1 MQTKS
6 ALATLALAAGATLLA
21 APAALAQPGTNPYT
35 VDFEAGKT
43 SFGAG
48 STFHLPARV
57 MIGTDCAP
65 EKASKVKISG
75 IGEIQLNGG
84 SAGVAMG
91 EFAIA
96 KGAKS
101 GKHTMTFTCGT
112 VAYRGEF
119 TVQAPKPPP
128 VTSKPRPS
136 STPAVPVK
144 PKGAPETGGGGTESG
159 LGGLLAG
166 GGALLAGA
174 ALGGWALRRRRD
186 GAQG

>member
-21 APAALAQPGTNPYT
+21 APAAMAQPGTNAYT

-91 EFAIA
+91 EFTIA
-96 KGAKS
+96 KGARS

-119 TVQAPKPPP
+119 TVQAPPPP

-144 PKGAPETGGGGTESG
+144 PKGAPETGGGGTDSG
-159 LGGLLAG
+159 LGGVLAG